1 MDTPENCI
9 VVIFGA
15 SGDLTRRKL
24 VPALFDLYRK
34 KLLPEGFAVLGVSR
48 TPLSDTAFRNQIA
61 ENLTDDSANPPVNKA
76 AIEDFLKH
84 LYYLTID
91 TANSDHYK
99 KLKSHLKTLDAQY
112 HVNGNYIYYLS
123 IAPSMYE
130 TIVNHLGTHDLQKG
144 NRQERLDKR
153 IVIEKPFGYDLA
165 SAFSLNEKL
174 YRVFEERQIYR
185 IDHYLGKETVQN
197 ILVFRFSNG
206 IFEPL
211 WNRNYISHIEIT
223 SAETVGVENRGKYYD
238 GAGALRD
245 MVQNHLLQVLS
256 VIAMEPPS
264 SFESFAVRNE
274 KVKVFQSLR
283 PIQKDKVKQM
293 VVRGQYT
300 KSQIQNKIIRSYRD
314 EKHVD
319 PFSRTET
326 YIALKVF
333 VENWRWGGIPFY
345 IRTGKRLP
353 TRVTEVVVHFKPT
366 PHILFQH
373 DDEPHTAPNQLIIR
387 IQPDEG
393 ILLTFGMKQ
402 PGAGFQVEK
411 VNMDFHY
418 SEMGN
423 PPVPDAYERLL
434 LDCMWG
440 DATLFARGD
449 AVEAC
454 WQFIDPILQEW
465 QENLDG
471 TIYGY
476 PAGTW
481 GPRQASQLF
490 DGPGTDWHYPC
501 KNLVEDGLFCEL

>member
-1 MDTPENCI
+1 MDQPENCI
-9 VVIFGA
+9 IVIFGA
-15 SGDLTRRKL
+15 SGDLTQRKL

-48 TPLSDTAFRNQIA
+48 TSLTDTAFRNQIA
-61 ENLTDDSANPPVNKA
+61 ESLTDHSAKTA
-76 AIEDFLKH
+76 ADKTTIKNFLKRLH
-84 LYYLTID
+84 YLTID
-91 TANSDHYK
+91 TAKSEHYK
-99 KLKSHLKTLDAQY
+99 KLNTRLKSLDAQY
-112 HVNGNYIYYLS
+112 HVNGNFIFYLS
-123 IAPSMYE
+123 ISPSMYE
-130 TIVNHLGTHDLQKG
+130 TIVDHLGTIDLQKSK
-144 NRQERLDKR
+144 RKDRSDKR
-153 IVIEKPFGYDLA
+153 IIIEKPFGCDLA
-165 SAFSLNEKL
+165 SALSLNKKL
-174 YRVFEERQIYR
+174 HKVFQEQQIYR

-223 SAETVGVENRGKYYD
+223 AAETVGVEKRGKYYD

-245 MVQNHLLQVLS
+245 MVQNHLLQVLT

-264 SFESFAVRNE
+264 SFEAFAVRNE

-283 PIQKDKVKQM
+283 PIQKSEVNQM

-300 KSQIQNKIIRSYRD
+300 KSQIQDEIIPGYRD
-314 EKHVD
+314 EEHVD

-326 YIALKVF
+326 YLAMKVF

-353 TRVTEVVVHFKPT
+353 TRVTEVVIHFKPT

-373 DDEPHTAPNQLIIR
+373 KDQPHTAPNQLIIR

-393 ILLTFGMKQ
+393 ILLTFGMKR
-402 PGAGFQVEK
+402 PGAGSEVEK

-418 SEMGN
+418 SELGH
-423 PPVPDAYERLL
+423 PSVPDAYERLL

-465 QENLDG
+465 QENPNE

-481 GPRQASQLF
+481 GPRQANRLIES
-490 DGPGTDWHYPC
+490 PGTDWHYPC